1 MLIRF
6 ATKAACATNYGME
19 GTPGQHGKS
28 VPVYEWSSNGPYW
41 LFPPKKDNGA
51 LRTETALEDFK
62 VPEAG
67 ASILTKT
74 HCGSRCSF
82 CPPDIYIE
90 TRRSFLM
97 NCLSGIRMV
106 PANDEQHVDDK
117 SLKNA
122 NAGYRQE
129 FTTYHPALVE
139 KAIHLIRK
147 PFDNVV
153 SRFHHEQKKQK
164 RNNDLQWT
172 NRYSNDPQGFRKWC
186 ADGDFFFRSE
196 DSKINWESK
205 GYNPT
210 RMKMHFERVACHAE
224 FFRYVQWHNYAIESV
239 NWLQIPVM
247 FVHYEDYG
255 TDLAG
260 VTDDILEF
268 LNMTRVGDLPS
279 FDSDKDY
286 SDYFSL
292 EERAAASEMMR
303 DVASDASKKLIE
315 RYWVQLD

>member
-1 MLIRF
+1 
-6 ATKAACATNYGME
+6 ME

-41 LFPPKKDNGA
+41 LFPPKEDNGA

-122 NAGYRQE
+122 NAGYRKE
-129 FTTYHPALVE
+129 FTT
-139 KAIHLIRK
+139 
-147 PFDNVV
+147 
-153 SRFHHEQKKQK
+153 
-164 RNNDLQWT
+164 
-172 NRYSNDPQGFRKWC
+172 
-186 ADGDFFFRSE
+186 
-196 DSKINWESK
+196 
-205 GYNPT
+205 
-210 RMKMHFERVACHAE
+210 
-224 FFRYVQWHNYAIESV
+224 
-239 NWLQIPVM
+239 
-247 FVHYEDYG
+247 
-255 TDLAG
+255 
-260 VTDDILEF
+260 
-268 LNMTRVGDLPS
+268 
-279 FDSDKDY
+279 
-286 SDYFSL
+286 
-292 EERAAASEMMR
+292 
-303 DVASDASKKLIE
+303 
-315 RYWVQLD
+315 